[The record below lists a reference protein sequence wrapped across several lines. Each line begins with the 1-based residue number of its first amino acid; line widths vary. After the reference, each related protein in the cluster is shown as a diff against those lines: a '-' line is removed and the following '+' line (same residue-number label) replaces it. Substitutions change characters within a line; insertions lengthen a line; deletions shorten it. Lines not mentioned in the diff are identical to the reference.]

1 MESITDWAFS
11 WPISAKRSQAG
22 PCCIKD
28 ARRRGRGGGGGSLGQ
43 VYVGNSLK
51 HSVRD
56 FGRYYGLFGRTW
68 SRE

>member
-22 PCCIKD
+22 SCRVGD
-28 ARRRGRGGGGGSLGQ
+28 ARERGGGGGSGQ
-43 VYVGNSLK
+43 VYVGSNLE

-56 FGRYYGLFGRTW
+56 FGRYCGLFGQTW